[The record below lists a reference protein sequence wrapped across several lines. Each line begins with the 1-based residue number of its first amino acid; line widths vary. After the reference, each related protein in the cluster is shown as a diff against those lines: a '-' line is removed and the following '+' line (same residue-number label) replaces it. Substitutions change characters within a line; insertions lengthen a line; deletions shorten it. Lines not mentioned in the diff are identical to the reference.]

1 MESPPPTPVPSA
13 PRELSRLAALLR
25 YEILDTP
32 DEAAFDDITQL
43 AARFCGTPIALVSLV
58 DQHRQWFKSRLGL
71 DVSETPRQISFCT
84 HTIEGDGV
92 FEVPDATRD
101 PRFADNPLVTGE
113 PDIRFY
119 AGTPLTSADGYNL
132 GTLCVIDRQP
142 RQLSA
147 EQRDTLER
155 LGRQVMRLFEERLQ
169 AHHYAEQVALQQALL
184 NSAASAVLITRL
196 DGRISSLNTAAEQ
209 LLGYTE
215 RMLVG
220 HSLTATLFPQE
231 ALARR
236 AAILSKERGEQIE
249 AGFEVLIAPL
259 QDGQRAMREW
269 RLLHRNGREV
279 PVLLNISAIHD
290 ELELLRGY
298 IVSAYDLAHQ
308 ENLQLQLRQIAAQVP
323 GMLFQFCWRPNQQS
337 SFPYLSEGV
346 EAIYGLSGAQ
356 IATSI
361 GPIYSAVHPDDRAS
375 LLASIREAASS
386 LSPWHFEHRINH
398 PRKGL
403 IWVEARAT
411 PLRQPDGSVL
421 WHGLVTDI
429 TERKAEQLELDRQQE
444 MNRRLLE
451 ALSEAVIAC
460 DAQGNLTL
468 FNNTA
473 RLWHGLDACVL
484 PPERWPDHYHL
495 YQADGST
502 PLPWEQAPLLRALRG
517 EHVRNAEM
525 AILLDGVA
533 RHVSANADPL
543 FASDGQQSGAVVVMH
558 DITER
563 KRIEKLQREFVST
576 VSHALRTPLTS
587 ITASL
592 ALICSG
598 TMGEVPDHLQEL
610 LDIAHQNSGRLSA
623 LIDDLLDIDKL
634 YAGKMQF
641 SLAEQ
646 PLQPL
651 LEQALRSNQAYAER
665 YCRGIHLSDCPPLR
679 VRVDARRLQ
688 QVLSNLLSNAA
699 KFSPA
704 GEWIELWA
712 ESTRDG
718 RVRVSVRDKG
728 PGIAEGF
735 RKRIFQKF
743 AQEDSS
749 DTRQQGGTGLGL
761 AISKELIEHMDGRI
775 GFDSRPGQGACF
787 WFELPSHDQSHATGE
802 ARK

>member
-1 MESPPPTPVPSA
+1 MESTIPTQAPFA

-25 YEILDTP
+25 YEILDTA
-32 DEAAFDDITQL
+32 DEGDFDDITQL
-43 AARFCGTPIALVSLV
+43 VARFCDTPIALISLV
-58 DQHRQWFKSRLGL
+58 DEHRQWFKSRLGL
-71 DVSETPRQISFCT
+71 EARETPRRISFCT
-84 HTIEGDGV
+84 YTIEGEGI
-92 FEVPDATRD
+92 FEVPDASQD

-113 PDIRFY
+113 PTIRFY
-119 AGTPLTSADGYNL
+119 AGIPLTSPDGFNL
-132 GTLCVIDRQP
+132 GTLCVIDRRP
-142 RQLSA
+142 RQLTA

-155 LGRQVMRLFEERLQ
+155 LGRQVTRLFEERLQ
-169 AHHYAEQVALQQALL
+169 KHRHAEQAALQQALL
-184 NSAASAVLITRL
+184 DSAASAVLVIRP
-196 DGRISSLNTAAEQ
+196 DGRISSINTAAEH
-209 LLGYTE
+209 LLGYSE
-215 RMLVG
+215 QMLVG
-220 HSLTATLFPQE
+220 HSLAATLFSQE

-236 AAILSKERGEQIE
+236 AAMLSSERGTQIE
-249 AGFEVLIAPL
+249 AGFDVLTAPL
-259 QDGQRAMREW
+259 QDGQRTMREW
-269 RLLHRNGREV
+269 RLLHRNGSEV

-290 ELELLRGY
+290 EFELLRGY

-308 ENLQLQLRQIAAQVP
+308 ENLQLQLQQIAAQVP

-361 GPIYSAVHPDDRAS
+361 GPIYSAVYPDDRVP

-429 TERKAEQLELDRQQE
+429 TERKAEQLELDKQQE

-460 DAQGNLTL
+460 DAEGNLTL

-473 RLWHGLDACVL
+473 RLWHGLDACKL
-484 PPERWPDHYHL
+484 PPECWPEHYDL
-495 YQADGST
+495 CQADGHT
-502 PLPWEQAPLLRALRG
+502 PLPWEQTPLVRALHG
-517 EHVRNAEM
+517 EHVRNAEI
-525 AILLDGVA
+525 AIRLDGVA
-533 RHVSANADPL
+533 RHVAANADPL
-543 FASDGQQSGAVVVMH
+543 FGSDGQQNGAVVVMH

-576 VSHALRTPLTS
+576 VSHELRTPLTS

-592 ALICSG
+592 TLVCSG
-598 TMGEVPDHLQEL
+598 TMGAVPEYLQEL
-610 LDIAHQNSGRLSA
+610 LDIANQNSGRLRA

-634 YAGKMQF
+634 YAGKMHF
-641 SLAEQ
+641 SMAVQL
-646 PLQPL
+646 LQPL
-651 LEQALRSNQAYAER
+651 LEQALRSNQAYAGR
-665 YCRGIHLSDCPPLR
+665 YCLGIQLSECPELL

-704 GEWIELWA
+704 NERIELWA
-712 ESTRDG
+712 EPARDG
-718 RVRVSVRDKG
+718 RVRVSVRDRG
-728 PGIAEGF
+728 PGIAESF
-735 RKRIFQKF
+735 RGRIFQKF
-743 AQEDSS
+743 AQADSS
-749 DTRQQGGTGLGL
+749 DTRQRGGTGLGL
-761 AISKELIEHMDGRI
+761 AISKELIEQMDGTI
-775 GFDSRPGQGACF
+775 GFDSTPGQGACF
-787 WFELPSHDQSHATGE
+787 WFELPTYGRGHAKDE
-802 ARK
+802 ART